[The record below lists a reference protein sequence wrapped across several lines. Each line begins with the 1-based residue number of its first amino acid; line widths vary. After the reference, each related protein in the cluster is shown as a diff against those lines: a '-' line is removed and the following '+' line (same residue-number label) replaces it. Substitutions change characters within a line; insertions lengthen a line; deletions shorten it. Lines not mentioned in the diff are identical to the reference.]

1 MYEASRLERYGPTQR
16 CLLKVLLQTHGGV
29 SVEHLTRELG
39 ITHNAVRTHL
49 VALQRDGAVERLGQQ
64 RTGGRPEHLFT
75 LTPAGRETFPR
86 RYREIAESL
95 IGAVEGTLGHGALDK
110 VMRRMGAEA
119 GRHLVPPRSP
129 KASVSRTAAVM
140 KDLGYEATFRVT
152 DKHGEEIVAR
162 NCVFHEL
169 AIKHPAVCQF
179 DLAFL
184 ESAVGRTVEHRECM
198 LRGGQVCRFGFQSRR

>member
-16 CLLKVLLQTHGGV
+16 RLLEVLLHTPGGA

-49 VALQRDGAVERLGQQ
+49 IALQRDGVIERLGQQ
-64 RTGGRPEHLFT
+64 RTGGRPEHLFV

-95 IGAVEGTLGHGALDK
+95 IAAVERTLGHGALDK
-110 VMRRMGAEA
+110 VMHGMGTEA
-119 GRHLVPPRSP
+119 GRRLVPPRSP
-129 KASVSRTAAVM
+129 KASVSQTAAAM
-140 KDLGYEATFRVT
+140 KELGYEASLSVS
-152 DKHGEEIVAR
+152 DKRGEEIVAR

-169 AIKHPAVCQF
+169 AAKYPAVCQF
-179 DLAFL
+179 DLAFM
-184 ESAVGRTVEHRECM
+184 EATVGRAVEHRECM
-198 LRGGQVCRFGFQSRR
+198 LRGGQVCRFGFKSK

>member
-1 MYEASRLERYGPTQR
+1 MYEISRLERYGPTQR
-16 CLLKVLLQTHGGV
+16 RLLKVLLHTPDGA

-49 VALQRDGAVERLGQQ
+49 AALQRDGAVERLGQK
-64 RTGGRPEHLFT
+64 RTGGRPVHLFA

-95 IGAVEGTLGHGALDK
+95 IATVERTLGHGALDK
-110 VMRRMGAEA
+110 VMRRMGTEA
-119 GRHLVPPRSP
+119 GHHWVPPGRP
-129 KASVSRTAAVM
+129 KASVAEVAAAM
-140 KDLGYEATFRVT
+140 KQLGYEARVSVT
-152 DKHGEEIVAR
+152 GASEEEIVAR

-169 AIKHPAVCQF
+169 AAKYPAVCQF

-184 ESAVGRTVEHRECM
+184 EATIGRTVEHRECM
-198 LRGGQVCRFGFQSRR
+198 LREGRVCRFGFRTR